1 MESKV
6 DIKIQMENFVRQ
18 IQTSVRQA
26 SGNVTLKVTEIPE
39 GMSDGE
45 VMHSQELI
53 ERLTA
58 DVETWT
64 ETIRKTIAA
73 EEAKPPETNTASGE
87 AARWRGRSAT
97 FNTLYQQLTSKPVRN
112 VITIMTR
119 YEENPSV
126 ESSVIENYNQEYTR
140 FTKLHAQALDF
151 VKFLTTLERQFKS
164 ITQGDLVGIEE
175 TIPSLLN
182 GLKLIFT
189 ISRHINAETTK
200 MEKLLHS
207 ISNEICEKVAHKIN
221 LKTIF
226 RDKPDK
232 SIAIIEQG
240 EKCLNKWVNK
250 FQETKKE
257 IEKENNGQN
266 RWDFST
272 TGELF
277 DRPRYMR
284 QVLGSLKEACTILKD
299 FFAIL
304 GPDLKAVTG
313 DAE

>member
-1 MESKV
+1 
-6 DIKIQMENFVRQ
+6 
-18 IQTSVRQA
+18 
-26 SGNVTLKVTEIPE
+26 
-39 GMSDGE
+39 
-45 VMHSQELI
+45 
-53 ERLTA
+53 
-58 DVETWT
+58 
-64 ETIRKTIAA
+64 
-73 EEAKPPETNTASGE
+73 
-87 AARWRGRSAT
+87 
-97 FNTLYQQLTSKPVRN
+97 
-112 VITIMTR
+112 MTR

-313 DAE
+313 DAEQIDELMDKVKASTDPIVNFPNDVFDKTYENNWNQVVKDFQDNTEEWAGKTVDLINNTF